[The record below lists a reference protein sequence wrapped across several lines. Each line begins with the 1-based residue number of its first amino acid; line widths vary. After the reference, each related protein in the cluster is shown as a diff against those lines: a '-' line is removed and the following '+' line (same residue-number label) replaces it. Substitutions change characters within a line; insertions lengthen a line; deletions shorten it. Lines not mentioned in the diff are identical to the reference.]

1 MVRCQ
6 LTRCDQPTGPEQGT
20 FVAEIVWINFLAFAE
35 GMYISAIKRGC
46 AKILLLE
53 GIEVVRHS
61 ETGQVAISVKVPLSL
76 EKKETGQASS
86 QPQQ

>member
-1 MVRCQ
+1 MR
-6 LTRCDQPTGPEQGT
+6 
-20 FVAEIVWINFLAFAE
+20 INFLAFAE
-35 GMYISAIKRGC
+35 GMYISAMKRDC

-76 EKKETGQASS
+76 EKKKKKLAKHRASLS
-86 QPQQ
+86 DKR